1 MHRKLLLLA
10 CGFAIAALAV
20 GMGGCGAPQFAV
32 TGKVKYNGA
41 PLAKPNGQI
50 VFVGPDG
57 TQVVAS
63 IALDGTYK
71 AAKVPAGLNRV
82 AVYYPNPSFKK
93 ATRPKGPPTVKDRPT
108 TSSPY
113 LTPDTYA
120 DVETSKLSIQVDK
133 NKDFDADL
141 TGPKIP

>member
-1 MHRKLLLLA
+1 MHRKLVLLA
-10 CGFAIAALAV
+10 RGFAIAALAV
-20 GMGGCGAPQFAV
+20 GLGGCGAPQFAV

-50 VFVGPDG
+50 VFVGHDG
-57 TQVVAS
+57 TQVAAS
-63 IALDGTYK
+63 IGLDGTYK

-82 AVYYPNPSFKK
+82 AVYYPNPSFTK
-93 ATRPKGPPTVKDRPT
+93 AARPKGPPTLKNRPT
-108 TSSPY
+108 ASSPF

-120 DVETSKLSIQVDK
+120 DVETSKLAIKVDK
-133 NKDFDADL
+133 NVDFDADL